1 MALLDWLWSQAA
13 PVQVTEVE
21 QQAPSFEERLTRI
34 VRDSRGLSSRT
45 QEERESLIIDVTEAL
60 DILDNAI
67 NVLDA
72 ADLAERAKKTRSRL
86 RTIRTRVER
95 AA

>member
-60 DILDNAI
+60 DILDSAI